1 MSYKSN
7 IPRIKNSILEVLEDA
22 SQEIGVTER
31 ANMQSVA
38 PVKTGLLRRKITFVK
53 TKSDKVYTITWGVP
67 ESVPYAAK
75 VEFQNKSYLR
85 STLRSGT
92 KEMEDILRKHLGGIK

>member
-7 IPRIKNSILEVLEDA
+7 IPRIKKYIMEVLEDA
-22 SQEIGVTER
+22 SQEIGVTEL
-31 ANMQSVA
+31 ANMQSVT
-38 PVKTGLLRRKITFVK
+38 PVKTGTLKRSLTFVK
-53 TKSDKVYTITWGVP
+53 AKEDKIYSITWGSSIV
-67 ESVPYAAK
+67 YAPK
-75 VEFQNKSYLR
+75 VEFENKSYLR

>member
-7 IPRIKNSILEVLEDA
+7 IPRIKNSILEALEDA
-22 SQEIGVTER
+22 SQEIGVTEL
-31 ANMQSVA
+31 ANMQSA
-38 PVKTGLLRRKITFVK
+38 TPVKTGTLKRSLTFEK
-53 TKSDKVYTITWGVP
+53 AKNDKAYSITWGS
-67 ESVPYAAK
+67 SVVYAAK
-75 VEFQNKSYLR
+75 VEFENKSYLR

>member
-7 IPRIKNSILEVLEDA
+7 IPRIKKSIMEVLEDA
-22 SQEIGVTER
+22 SQEIGVTEL
-31 ANMQSVA
+31 ANMQSVT
-38 PVKTGLLRRKITFVK
+38 PVKTGALKRSLTFVK
-53 TKSDKVYTITWGVP
+53 AKEGEIYSITWGVP

-75 VEFQNKSYLR
+75 VEFENKSYLR

>member
-7 IPRIKNSILEVLEDA
+7 IPRIKNSILEALEDA
-22 SQEIGVTER
+22 SQEIGVTEL
-31 ANMQSVA
+31 ANMQSVV
-38 PVKTGLLRRKITFVK
+38 PVLTGNLRRNLTFEK
-53 TKSDKVYTITWGVP
+53 AKEGEIYSITWGAP

-75 VEFQNKSYLR
+75 VEFENKSYLR

>member
-7 IPRIKNSILEVLEDA
+7 IPRIKSSILEALEDA
-22 SQEIGVTER
+22 SQEIGVTEL
-31 ANMQSVA
+31 ANMQSGT
-38 PVKTGLLRRKITFVK
+38 PVKTGTLKRSLTFRKAK
-53 TKSDKVYTITWGVP
+53 NDKAYSITWGSNV
-67 ESVPYAAK
+67 VYATK
-75 VEFQNKSYLR
+75 VEFENKSYLR

>member
-7 IPRIKNSILEVLEDA
+7 IPKIKIQVDE
-22 SQEIGVTER
+22 VTESALDEVAITLL
-31 ANMQSVA
+31 ANMQSIT
-38 PVKTGLLRRKITFVK
+38 PVKTGTLKRSLTFK
-53 TKSDKVYTITWGVP
+53 KAKSDKTCSITWGSNV
-67 ESVPYAAK
+67 VYAAK
-75 VEFQNKSYLR
+75 VEFENKSYLR

>member
-7 IPRIKNSILEVLEDA
+7 IPRIKNSIMEALEDA
-22 SQEIGVTER
+22 SQEIGVTEL
-31 ANMQSVA
+31 ANMQSVT
-38 PVKTGLLRRKITFVK
+38 PVKTGTLKRSLSFVK
-53 TKSDKVYTITWGVP
+53 AKEDKIYSIAWGSSIVYAP
-67 ESVPYAAK
+67 K
-75 VEFQNKSYLR
+75 VEFENKSYLR

>member
-7 IPRIKNSILEVLEDA
+7 IPKIKNSIMEVLEDA
-22 SQEIGVTER
+22 AQEIGVTEL
-31 ANMQSVA
+31 ANMQSA
-38 PVKTGLLRRKITFVK
+38 TPVKTGTLKRSLTFEKAKGDK
-53 TKSDKVYTITWGVP
+53 TYSITWGSDIV
-67 ESVPYAAK
+67 YAPK
-75 VEFQNKSYLR
+75 VEFENKSYLR

>member
-7 IPRIKNSILEVLEDA
+7 IPRIKNSIMEVLEDA
-22 SQEIGVTER
+22 SQEIGVTEL
-31 ANMQSVA
+31 ANMQSIV
-38 PVKTGLLRRKITFVK
+38 PVLTSTLQKSLTFK
-53 TKSDKVYTITWGVP
+53 KAKSDKSYSITWGSNV
-67 ESVPYAAK
+67 VYAAK
-75 VEFQNKSYLR
+75 VEFENKSYLR